1 MTSHVYYCGR
11 MGRGTLEGPVGPK
24 NAGGTVGYFLGYL
37 PGWQVVSSVHS
48 RSELPVGV
56 ADSHWTPSVHS
67 ACELHTFGVE
77 AVPAMEINSPLEH
90 GVCLVHLPY
99 LVTMMQ

>member
-1 MTSHVYYCGR
+1 
-11 MGRGTLEGPVGPK
+11 MGRGTLEGPVGPNK
-24 NAGGTVGYFLGYL
+24 CRWDSGLLFDNL

-48 RSELPVGV
+48 RSELPVGA
-56 ADSHWTPSVHS
+56 ADSHWTPSAHS